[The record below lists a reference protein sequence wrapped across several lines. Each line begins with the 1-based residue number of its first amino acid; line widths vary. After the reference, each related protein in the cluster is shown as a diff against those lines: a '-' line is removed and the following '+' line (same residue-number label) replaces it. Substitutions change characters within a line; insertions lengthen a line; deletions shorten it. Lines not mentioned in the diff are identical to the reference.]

1 MIRTALVA
9 RVVVAC
15 GAVLILA
22 GCADTEPAPIPPA
35 MPEPSSSPSSPTT
48 PATPAI
54 TAPED
59 VTAAFREI
67 AHASCD
73 KAAAEGVVESSWDGT
88 QKAILV
94 PKSMA
99 YQDYS
104 AVFVDENGVPA
115 LIFSAE
121 NFASCGASSGFLQ
134 AEEAG
139 DTYDIDLSFNLEDG
153 TFESVLDQGE
163 GQSVTF
169 RYTVADG
176 VFVSQDI
183 DADWGQT
190 TVEITYGIPSEDDIE
205 FLRSAVDAFLAE
217 NG

>member
-9 RVVVAC
+9 RAVVIC

-22 GCADTEPAPIPPA
+22 GCATAEPAPIPAATVQPT
-35 MPEPSSSPSSPTT
+35 PSPTPSGIVE
-48 PATPAI
+48 PA
-54 TAPED
+54 D
-59 VTAAFREI
+59 VTAAFREF

-73 KAAAEGVVESSWDGT
+73 KANAEGVVESSWGGT
-88 QKAILV
+88 QKTILI

-99 YQDYS
+99 YKDFN

-115 LIFSAE
+115 LIWETDS
-121 NFASCGASSGFLQ
+121 FASCNASNGFAL

-139 DTYDIDLSFNLEDG
+139 GSYDIDLNFNLDDG

-169 RYTVADG
+169 RYTVVDG
-176 VFVSQDI
+176 LFVSQDI
-183 DADWGQT
+183 DADWGKT
-190 TVEITYGIPSEDDIE
+190 TVEITYGIPSEDDIAM
-205 FLRSAVDAFLAE
+205 LRAAVDAFLAE
-217 NG
+217 NGQ

>member
-1 MIRTALVA
+1 MVIIWRA
-9 RVVVAC
+9 VVA
-15 GAVLILA
+15 GVAGLILA
-22 GCADTEPAPIPPA
+22 GCAAVDQEAIPTATPQ
-35 MPEPSSSPSSPTT
+35 PTSSPTSSGIAE
-48 PATPAI
+48 PA
-54 TAPED
+54 D
-59 VTAAFREI
+59 VTAAFRVF

-183 DADWGQT
+183 DADWGET

>member
-1 MIRTALVA
+1 VGLIFRTAFVA
-9 RVVVAC
+9 RAVVA
-15 GAVLILA
+15 GVAGLILA
-22 GCADTEPAPIPPA
+22 GCAAVDQEAIPTATPQ
-35 MPEPSSSPSSPTT
+35 PTSSPTSSGIAE
-48 PATPAI
+48 PA
-54 TAPED
+54 D
-59 VTAAFREI
+59 VTAAFRVF

-73 KAAAEGVVESSWDGT
+73 KANAEGVVESSWGGT
-88 QKAILV
+88 QKAILI

-99 YQDYS
+99 YKDFN

-115 LIFSAE
+115 LIWETDS
-121 NFASCGASSGFLQ
+121 FASCKASNGFAM
-134 AEEAG
+134 AEESGSAYE
-139 DTYDIDLSFNLEDG
+139 TDLRFNLDDG

-163 GQSVTF
+163 GQTVTF
-169 RYTVADG
+169 RYTVVDG
-176 VFVSQDI
+176 LFVSQDI

>member
-1 MIRTALVA
+1 MVIIWRA
-9 RVVVAC
+9 VVA
-15 GAVLILA
+15 GVAGLILA
-22 GCADTEPAPIPPA
+22 GCAAVDQEAIPTATPQ
-35 MPEPSSSPSSPTT
+35 PTSSPSSPTT

-104 AVFVDENGVPA
+104 AVFVDENGAPA

-169 RYTVADG
+169 RYTVVDG
-176 VFVSQDI
+176 LFVSQDI

>member
-1 MIRTALVA
+1 MIRRALVA
-9 RVVVAC
+9 RAVVIC

-35 MPEPSSSPSSPTT
+35 MPEPSSSPTT

-54 TAPED
+54 TAPDD

-67 AHASCD
+67 AQASCD
-73 KAAAEGVVESSWDGT
+73 KAAAEGVVESSWGGT

-121 NFASCGASSGFLQ
+121 NFASCGAHSGFLQ

-139 DTYDIDLSFNLEDG
+139 DTYDIDLSFNLDDG

-183 DADWGQT
+183 DADWGET
-190 TVEITYGIPSEDDIE
+190 TVDITYGTPSDDD
-205 FLRSAVDAFLAE
+205 FAMLRSAVDELFAE
-217 NG
+217 D